1 MCCQAFEAE
10 DSMEFSQVVKRIRKE
25 LGFDLRTFAAQT
37 GVDATT
43 ISRIENA
50 KAQVT
55 LSTAV
60 QICEKTGIS
69 PTQLF
74 NALLGKHVLHLEQ
87 REPSSEK
94 VIPTESDAKTLI
106 IHFRKNRHHCALYL
120 TGILNRIVSLNKRS
134 NQLDENGESL
144 QFVPESFTQLLLDA
158 PFYRFELQY
167 PADLKAETIWDLYRN
182 GGLLTLMDVGAYI
195 KNVRRQR
202 QVTLVR
208 LEDSVKISTSVLS
221 HLETGSIER
230 IRLADV
236 LTIDAQ
242 LEQEGKLLAMY
253 WSVSKFNNGL
263 RQLLID
269 RTTGVKWS
277 DTDIIEN
284 ELKVIALF
292 TIMCRW
298 LQVLSQQETSWIREI
313 RTELNHLNMN
323 APITEDDHL
332 L

>member
-1 MCCQAFEAE
+1 M
-10 DSMEFSQVVKRIRKE
+10 DFSQVVIRVRKE
-25 LGFDLRTFAAQT
+25 SGFDLRTFAAQT

-60 QICEKTGIS
+60 QICEKIGIS
-69 PTQLF
+69 PTELYY
-74 NALLGKHVLHLEQ
+74 ALLGNHVLHLEQ
-87 REPSSEK
+87 CEPSLDK

-106 IHFRKNRHHCALYL
+106 IHFRQNRYHCALYL
-120 TGILNRIVSLNKRS
+120 TGILNRIVSFSKRS
-134 NQLDENGESL
+134 NQLNENGDDL
-144 QFVPESFTQLLLDA
+144 QFVPESFTQLLLDV

-167 PADLKAETIWDLYRN
+167 PADLKAETIWDVYRN
-182 GGLLTLMDVGAYI
+182 GGLLTLMDIGAYI

-208 LEDSVKISTSVLS
+208 LEDSAKISTSVLS
-221 HLETGSIER
+221 HLEGGSIER

-236 LTIDAQ
+236 LAIDSH

-263 RQLLID
+263 RQMLLA
-269 RTTGVKWS
+269 RTTGVRGS
-277 DTDIIEN
+277 GTDRIEN
-284 ELKVIALF
+284 ELKVITLF

-298 LQVLSQQETSWIREI
+298 LQVLSLQETSWIREI
-313 RTELNHLNMN
+313 RTELHHLNMN
-323 APITEDDHL
+323 APITEGNHL
-332 L
+332 H